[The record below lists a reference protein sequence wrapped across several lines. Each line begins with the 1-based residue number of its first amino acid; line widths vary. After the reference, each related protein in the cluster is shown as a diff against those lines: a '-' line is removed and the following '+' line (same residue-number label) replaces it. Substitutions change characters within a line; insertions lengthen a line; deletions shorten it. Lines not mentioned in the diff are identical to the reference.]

1 MAESQRRAQLIET
14 ALRLFY
20 RHGFHATGIDKLL
33 AEAGIAK
40 MTLYKHF
47 GSKDALILACL
58 AERDRLFRAWFESE
72 IDRRGKTG
80 RDRLLAVFDILEA
93 WFKSRDFH
101 GCIFINAAAEHA
113 PAADPVHQAASAHK
127 REVRRILER
136 VAVEAGAGSPALI
149 AGQIHMLMEGATVLA
164 QVAGEIG
171 AAAEGRRAAAALIDA
186 ALAD

>member
-1 MAESQRRAQLIET
+1 MAESQRRMQLVET

-20 RHGFHATGIDKLL
+20 RHGFHATGIDRLL
-33 AEAGIAK
+33 TEAGIAK

-58 AERDRLFRAWFESE
+58 AERDRVFRAWFEAE
-72 IDRRGKTG
+72 LDRRGKTG

-93 WFKSRDFH
+93 WFRSRDFH
-101 GCIFINAAAEHA
+101 GCLFINAAAEHA
-113 PAADPVHQAASAHK
+113 PADDPVHVAAGEHK

-136 VAVEAGAGSPALI
+136 IATEAGAGRPVQLA
-149 AGQIHMLMEGATVLA
+149 AQVHMLMEGATVLA
-164 QVAGEIG
+164 QVAGDVG

>member
-1 MAESQRRAQLIET
+1 MAESQRRTQLIET

-101 GCIFINAAAEHA
+101 GCLFINAAAEHA
-113 PAADPVHQAASAHK
+113 SSEDPVHRAAGEHK

-136 VAVEAGAGSPALI
+136 VAREAGAEDAGVL

-164 QVAGEIG
+164 QVAGDFR
-171 AAAEGRRAAAALIDA
+171 AAGEGRRAAGALIDA

>member
-1 MAESQRRAQLIET
+1 MAESVRRGQLIET

-20 RHGFHATGIDKLL
+20 RHGFHATGIDRVL

-80 RDRLLAVFDILEA
+80 RDRLLAIFDILEA

-101 GCIFINAAAEHA
+101 GCLFINAAAEHA
-113 PAADPVHQAASAHK
+113 PADDPVHVAAGAHK
-127 REVRRILER
+127 REIRRILED
-136 VAVEAGAGSPALI
+136 VASEAGAGDPALL
-149 AGQIHMLMEGATVLA
+149 AGQLHLLMEGATVLA
-164 QVAGEIG
+164 QVAGAF
-171 AAAEGRRAAAALIDA
+171 AAAGQARQAATALIDA

>member
-1 MAESQRRAQLIET
+1 MAESQRRTQLIET

-20 RHGFHATGIDKLL
+20 RNGFHATGIDKLL

-47 GSKDALILACL
+47 GSKDALILECL

-101 GCIFINAAAEHA
+101 GCLFINAAAEHA
-113 PAADPVHQAASAHK
+113 PTEDPVHQAAGAHK

-136 VAVEAGAGSPALI
+136 VAKEAGASDPGRL

-164 QVAGEIG
+164 QVAGDNR
-171 AAAEGRRAAAALIDA
+171 AAADGRRAASALIDV

>member
-1 MAESQRRAQLIET
+1 MAESARRGQLIET

-20 RHGFHATGIDKLL
+20 RHGFHATGIDRVL

-101 GCIFINAAAEHA
+101 GCLFINAAAEHA
-113 PAADPVHQAASAHK
+113 PADDPVHVAAGAHK
-127 REVRRILER
+127 REIRRILED
-136 VAVEAGAGSPALI
+136 VASEAGAGDPALL
-149 AGQIHMLMEGATVLA
+149 AGQLHLLMEGATVLA
-164 QVAGEIG
+164 QVAGDF
-171 AAAEGRRAAAALIDA
+171 AAAAQARQAATALIDA

>member
-1 MAESQRRAQLIET
+1 MAESQRRTQLVET

-58 AERDRLFRAWFESE
+58 AERDRLFRAWFEAE

-80 RDRLLAVFDILEA
+80 RDRVLAVFDILEA

-101 GCIFINAAAEHA
+101 GCLFINAAAEHA
-113 PAADPVHQAASAHK
+113 PAEDPVHQAAGAHK

-136 VAVEAGAGSPALI
+136 VASEAGAKDPSAL

-164 QVAGEIG
+164 QVAGDTR
-171 AAAEGRRAAAALIDA
+171 AAADGRRAAGALIDA
-186 ALAD
+186 ALAH